1 MQQHVIKSF
10 GFLKTL
16 AIGGL
21 VFLLPL
27 IVVGALVGQVV
38 PIVMSVAM
46 MIWNYLPG
54 QMHDTKGVSLAI
66 FLAIAFIAFLC
77 FAAGLFA
84 RRSFGRKISKFIE
97 KNVLLFFPRY
107 AIVREQM
114 AGSIGGDAA
123 KPTLKPIRLTFDQT
137 SRIAFEVERTPQGQ
151 VTVYLPGSPDPW
163 VGSVMFVAADRVEPL
178 GVEFSDAIATF
189 EQLGRGS
196 AALLAVHAA
205 TNKNASPDVNR

>member
-1 MQQHVIKSF
+1 MQQHVMKSF

-27 IVVGALVGQVV
+27 IVVGALVGQVL
-38 PIVMSVAM
+38 PIVVSVATT
-46 MIWNYLPG
+46 IWNYLPEG
-54 QMHDTKGVSLAI
+54 MHNTKGVALAISLAV
-66 FLAIAFIAFLC
+66 AFVIFLC

-123 KPTLKPIRLTFDQT
+123 KPTLKPVRLTFDQT

-151 VTVYLPGSPDPW
+151 VTIYLPGSPDPW
-163 VGSVMFVAADRVEPL
+163 VGSVIFVATDRVEL
-178 GVEFSDAIATF
+178 LDIEFSDAIATF

-196 AALLAVHAA
+196 ASLLAEHGVE
-205 TNKNASPDVNR
+205 